1 MYAGLLRIRYVKQ
14 HDDNGQVIGERKMK
28 LFIIG
33 NGFDRGH
40 GLPTGYWDFRTY
52 LENLYPEFLYAFEQ
66 HYEIYP
72 RTDDAAKKKLLWNE
86 LETNLANIDEDVIIE
101 NAVSID
107 MNLES
112 GDVGIEDTLY
122 DYFTEEYKYIEQL
135 AKYLKQWVRTIRIK
149 GIQQKTD
156 FINNAND
163 AIYITFNYTAV
174 LETIYGIDE
183 KKIIHIHGSLR
194 QQDDEPVL
202 GHGNIDRIDKI
213 QEKLQEAERE
223 YDEKEMSIC
232 RVVKD
237 YYHQTFKDIN
247 KYMYKLLDL
256 INQDINE
263 IIVIGHSVA
272 GVDIPYY
279 RYINMFIKKKAFW
292 RVYYYSE
299 SEKNLIKGRLK
310 DCGINTK
317 RLDLVPAIKF
327 FNM

>member
-1 MYAGLLRIRYVKQ
+1 
-14 HDDNGQVIGERKMK
+14 MK

-33 NGFDRGH
+33 NGFDRAH

-66 HYEIYP
+66 HYYIYP
-72 RTDDAAKKKLLWNE
+72 NSDDVTKRKLLWNE
-86 LETNLANIDEDVIIE
+86 LESNLANIDEDVIIE
-101 NAVSID
+101 DAVSID

-122 DYFTEEYKYIEQL
+122 DCFTDEYKYIEQL

-149 GIQQKTD
+149 GVQQKTD
-156 FINNAND
+156 FINNADD

-174 LETIYGIDE
+174 LETVYGIDE

-194 QQDDEPVL
+194 QRDDEPVL
-202 GHGNIDRIDKI
+202 GHGNIDRMNKI
-213 QEKLQEAERE
+213 QERLQEAENE

-237 YYHQTFKDIN
+237 YYLHTFKDID

-256 INQDINE
+256 IYQDIDE

-272 GVDIPYY
+272 GVDIPYFQN
-279 RYINMFIKKKAFW
+279 IDMFTKKKAFW
-292 RVYYYSE
+292 KVYYYPE
-299 SEKNLIKGRLK
+299 CKKNLIKGRLK
-310 DCGINTK
+310 GCGINSK
-317 RLDLVPAIKF
+317 RLYMKPSIDF
-327 FNM
+327 FNL

>member
-1 MYAGLLRIRYVKQ
+1 V
-14 HDDNGQVIGERKMK
+14 K

-33 NGFDRGH
+33 NGFDRAH

-52 LENLYPEFLYAFEQ
+52 LENMYPEFLHAFEQ

-86 LETNLANIDEDVIIE
+86 LETNLANIDEDVIVE

-156 FINNAND
+156 FINKAED
-163 AIYITFNYTAV
+163 VFYITFNYTAV
-174 LETIYGIDE
+174 LETVYGIGE
-183 KKIIHIHGSLR
+183 NKIIHIHGSLR
-194 QQDDEPVL
+194 QRDDEPVL

-213 QEKLQEAERE
+213 QEKLQEAERV

-232 RVVKD
+232 RVVED
-237 YYHQTFKDIN
+237 YYRHTYKDIN

-256 INQDINE
+256 INKDINE

-272 GVDIPYY
+272 GVDIPYF
-279 RYINMFIKKKAFW
+279 RNIDMFTKKKAVW
-292 RVYYYSE
+292 KVYYYPK

-310 DCGINTK
+310 GCGINSK
-317 RLDLVPAIKF
+317 RLDMVPAFEF
-327 FNM
+327 FNS

>member
-1 MYAGLLRIRYVKQ
+1 
-14 HDDNGQVIGERKMK
+14 MK

-40 GLPTGYWDFRTY
+40 GLPTSYWDFRTY
-52 LENLYPEFLYAFEQ
+52 LVNLYPEFLYAFEQ

-122 DYFTEEYKYIEQL
+122 DYFIDEYKYIEQL

-149 GIQQKTD
+149 GIQKKTD
-156 FINNAND
+156 FIKNVTN

-174 LETIYGIDE
+174 LETVYGIDE

-194 QQDDEPVL
+194 QRDSEPVL
-202 GHGNIDRIDKI
+202 GHGNADRIDKI

-237 YYHQTFKDIN
+237 YYRQTFKDTN
-247 KYMYKLLDL
+247 RYMYKISYIQWEEID
-256 INQDINE
+256 E
-263 IIVIGHSVA
+263 IIVIGHSVS
-272 GVDIPYY
+272 GVDTTYFRNIDL
-279 RYINMFIKKKAFW
+279 FTKKKIRW
-292 RVYYYSE
+292 KVYYYSNNE
-299 SEKNLIKGRLK
+299 RKLIKGRLIN
-310 DCGINTK
+310 CGINCNRIDMK
-317 RLDLVPAIKF
+317 PAIDF
-327 FNM
+327 YNL

>member
-1 MYAGLLRIRYVKQ
+1 
-14 HDDNGQVIGERKMK
+14 MK

-33 NGFDRGH
+33 NGFDKGH
-40 GLPTGYWDFRTY
+40 GLQTGYWDFRIY
-52 LENLYPEFLYAFEQ
+52 LENLYPEFLYGFEQ
-66 HYEIYP
+66 HYYIYP
-72 RTDDAAKKKLLWNE
+72 KSDDAAKKKLLWNE
-86 LETNLANIDEDVIIE
+86 FESNLANIDEDIIIE

-163 AIYITFNYTAV
+163 DIYITFNYTAV
-174 LETIYGIDE
+174 LETVYGIDE

-194 QQDDEPVL
+194 QRDDEPVL
-202 GHGNIDRIDKI
+202 GHGNTNRMDKI
-213 QEKLQEAERE
+213 QEKLQEAENE
-223 YDEKEMSIC
+223 YDEKEISIY

-237 YYHQTFKDIN
+237 YYRHTFKDTNRYMN
-247 KYMYKLLDL
+247 KLSYIPCEEID
-256 INQDINE
+256 E

-272 GVDIPYY
+272 GVDTTYFRNID
-279 RYINMFIKKKAFW
+279 MFTKKKAFW
-292 RVYYYSE
+292 KVYYYSDNE
-299 SEKNLIKGRLK
+299 RKLIKGRLIN
-310 DCGINTK
+310 CGINSNRIDMK
-317 RLDLVPAIKF
+317 QAYDFYNL
-327 FNM
+327 

>member
-1 MYAGLLRIRYVKQ
+1 
-14 HDDNGQVIGERKMK
+14 MK

-40 GLPTGYWDFRTY
+40 GLPTGYWDFRNY

-112 GDVGIEDTLY
+112 GDIGIEDTLY
-122 DYFTEEYKYIEQL
+122 DYFTEEYKYMEQL

-156 FINNAND
+156 FINKVDD

-174 LETIYGIDE
+174 LETVYGIDE

-194 QQDDEPVL
+194 QRDSEPVL
-202 GHGNIDRIDKI
+202 GHGNADKIDKI
-213 QEKLQEAERE
+213 QEKLQDAERE

-237 YYHQTFKDIN
+237 YYRQTFKDTN
-247 KYMYKLLDL
+247 RYMYKISYIQWEEID
-256 INQDINE
+256 E

-272 GVDIPYY
+272 GVDTTYF
-279 RYINMFIKKKAFW
+279 RYIDLFTKKKIRW
-292 RVYYYSE
+292 KVYYYSNNE
-299 SEKNLIKGRLK
+299 RKLIKGRLIN
-310 DCGINTK
+310 CGINSNRIDMK
-317 RLDLVPAIKF
+317 PAIDF
-327 FNM
+327 YNL